1 MSGVNLMIDTY
12 PVGIKLSD
20 FVLVFGTV
28 LLVSVIASAISS
40 TLSVKNSINLRDDL

>member
-1 MSGVNLMIDTY
+1 MVDTY

-28 LLVSVIASAISS
+28 LLVSMIASAISS
-40 TLSVKNSINLRDDL
+40 TLSVKTSINLRDDL